1 MAVSGGGDSM
11 ALLAMLAA
19 SPLQAARRQSL
30 VAITIDHGLRA
41 GSADEA
47 QAVGR
52 WCAAQ
57 GIDHVISRWEK
68 PVTGTG
74 LQEAA
79 RLARYR
85 LLADAAREAG
95 ALCVLTGHTLD
106 DQRET
111 VAMRRLRGEG
121 RGSAG
126 IAPATRF
133 MEGEGMWFV
142 RPLLTASRQYLR
154 DWLTR
159 QGIGW
164 ADDPSNLNPDFE
176 RVRVRQELADAG
188 EGDLTALDRACAEA
202 ARDRSAMAVAVAAWI
217 AAHASR
223 AGDGTITLDAAAFQE
238 GPVVVE
244 GLRVLLAHC
253 GVRDQL
259 VDAGRA
265 LDAVTRL
272 ATGERCRFTLSG
284 SLVERRGDALMIAR
298 EAPRSGQL
306 SRTKPRDGGAAQA
319 RLFPWPILLTSHD
332 LVMAQAMA
340 RMAGLPVPEAPSA
353 WPNAL
358 ERPQSG
364 TSLNHM

>member
-1 MAVSGGGDSM
+1 M
-11 ALLAMLAA
+11 ALLSMLVV
-19 SPLQAARRQSL
+19 SPLRAARQQSL
-30 VAITIDHGLRA
+30 VAITIDHGLRD

-47 QAVGR
+47 RAVGK
-52 WCAAQ
+52 WCAAN
-57 GIDHVISRWEK
+57 GIDHMTRRWEK
-68 PVTGTG
+68 PVTGAG

-79 RLARYR
+79 RMARYR
-85 LLADAAREAG
+85 LLAEAAGETA
-95 ALCVLTGHTLD
+95 ACCVLTGHTLD

-126 IAPATRF
+126 IAPATRH

-142 RPLLTASRQYLR
+142 RPLLGTGRQPLR

-164 ADDPSNLNPDFE
+164 TDDPSNLNTNFE
-176 RVRVRQELADAG
+176 RVRMRQGLADAG
-188 EGDLTALDRACAEA
+188 ESELAVLDQACADA
-202 ARDRSAMAVAVAAWI
+202 ARERSAMAGAVAGWI
-217 AAHASR
+217 AAHVSR
-223 AGDGTITLDAAAFQE
+223 AGDGTIALDAAALQE
-238 GPVVVE
+238 GPVAVE

-253 GVRDQL
+253 GQRDQL

-265 LDAVTRL
+265 LEAAAQL
-272 ATGERCRFTLSG
+272 ASSERCRFTLSG
-284 SLVERRGDALMIAR
+284 CLAERRGPLVTIAR
-298 EAPRSGQL
+298 ETARSRPL
-306 SRTKPRDGGAAQA
+306 SSVEPYEGEATKAC
-319 RLFPWPILLTSHD
+319 LYPWPLLLPVHD

-340 RMAGLPVPEAPSA
+340 RLSGLAVPEAPSV